1 MLFMGKATISTGP
14 WLCDK
19 LPEGTNKYGDSMAG
33 LHDLHTLTLTWIHLD
48 DCFVNRKL
56 THALS
61 HQKHRET
68 SVQKWPGRSNSIPS
82 LVVST
87 PLKNLSSSVGVTI
100 PNIWKKQKNVPNH
113 QAVLVQTFFSQYLI
127 ALLGIN
133 LWNQRRTRR
142 TNSRII
148 RNFAPVFFA
157 VSRPK
162 DHDLCDW
169 NGTMD
174 SYDISLVFFG
184 GKHNKTSETSWKLP
198 GNPIFSGVPPFTE
211 SSHHKCRVCLRPK
224 AENVSSSSRKCW
236 KNTTTWGL

>member
-68 SVQKWPGRSNSIPS
+68 SVQKWLGRSNSIPS

-100 PNIWKKQKNVPNH
+100 PSIWKKKKCSKPPSSSCSN
-113 QAVLVQTFFSQYLI
+113 
-127 ALLGIN
+127 LL
-133 LWNQRRTRR
+133 
-142 TNSRII
+142 
-148 RNFAPVFFA
+148 FPVFDC
-157 VSRPK
+157 S
-162 DHDLCDW
+162 
-169 NGTMD
+169 
-174 SYDISLVFFG
+174 FG
-184 GKHNKTSETSWKLP
+184 DQPVKS
-198 GNPIFSGVPPFTE
+198 
-211 SSHHKCRVCLRPK
+211 
-224 AENVSSSSRKCW
+224 A
-236 KNTTTWGL
+236 

>member
-68 SVQKWPGRSNSIPS
+68 SVQKWLGRSNSLPS

-133 LWNQRRTRR
+133 L
-142 TNSRII
+142 
-148 RNFAPVFFA
+148 
-157 VSRPK
+157 
-162 DHDLCDW
+162 
-169 NGTMD
+169 
-174 SYDISLVFFG
+174 
-184 GKHNKTSETSWKLP
+184 
-198 GNPIFSGVPPFTE
+198 
-211 SSHHKCRVCLRPK
+211 
-224 AENVSSSSRKCW
+224 
-236 KNTTTWGL
+236 

>member
-1 MLFMGKATISTGP
+1 MRCPIKNTGRP
-14 WLCDK
+14 QFRN
-19 LPEGTNKYGDSMAG
+19 G
-33 LHDLHTLTLTWIHLD
+33 LD
-48 DCFVNRKL
+48 DPIQFPCWWF
-56 THALS
+56 
-61 HQKHRET
+61 Q
-68 SVQKWPGRSNSIPS
+68 
-82 LVVST
+82 
-87 PLKNLSSSVGVTI
+87 PLWKIWKSVGVTI
-100 PNIWKKQKNVPNH
+100 PNIRKKQKMFQTTNSLP
-113 QAVLVQTFFSQYLI
+113 VQTFFSQYLI

-133 LWNQRRTRR
+133 LWNQRR

-174 SYDISLVFFG
+174 FHDISCFFG

-198 GNPIFSGVPPFTE
+198 GNPKFSGVPPFTE